1 MNKFTI
7 FFLFLFLF
15 GQLHAQS
22 GTSTRS
28 VLADGQLFKITV
40 EKRGIHRIS
49 VEQLSKLGVNIGA
62 LNPNTVQLF
71 GSQTGMLP
79 EAAGENTFDDLQEI
93 PFLWIGA
100 VNGRLNSSDYLVFFA
115 EGADKF
121 YYNPIEKQFAVER
134 NAFDTHNYYFLKI
147 STTNKAT
154 LAEQPNIN
162 AKEYSTE
169 TFDDCIHYEEDKVNL
184 LDAFIA
190 TQGSGKR
197 WYGDQFRNVNTY
209 KYDFTFPNLVATAP
223 VQVKATIAAR
233 SKTSRRFSIETNG
246 TKLESNLITETSRS
260 FTDPAESTFANIG
273 SLLGTFNTDKDKI
286 ELSISY
292 NGDEGWVDYITLN
305 ARRKLIMNEEQLI
318 FRDLNSLNFSAATYK
333 LENTKNDIQ
342 VWDITNPLNPQKQL
356 FTQAGNTITF
366 GTSSQQLKEF
376 VAFYPSKAISPIH
389 IQLIDNQNLNGI
401 QAIDMVI
408 LYHPNFTAPAQR
420 LADHREDYSNLK
432 VQLVAIDEVFNE
444 FSSGRQDP
452 SAIRDFARM
461 LHRRD
466 SSFKYL
472 LLFGDGSFDY
482 RNIGKRGGN
491 FITVYQTDRSE
502 NPITAFPSDDYY
514 GLLDDGEGRNLQGDL
529 DIAVGRL
536 PVKNLQEARLV
547 VDKIINYDLS
557 ANVLGE
563 WRNRLVFVADDGDN
577 NLHLR
582 DADRVASTVANNY
595 AQFNQEKIYFD
606 AFPRTS
612 TAGGAGFPLATE
624 ALNQAIFQGALAVNY
639 LGHGGAQGW
648 AQERVLDKNRGDIR
662 NWTNFNRLPVFITAT
677 CSFAGYD
684 DPNQV
689 TGGEEVILNP
699 NGGGIALFTTVRA
712 VYASSNAALVRSVFD
727 VMLEKIDGKRPTLG
741 QIMQRAKNSSS
752 VGRSENSRKF
762 TLLGDPAQPLALP
775 IYNVATTRING
786 KDATVTIDTLR
797 ALQIVEIEGEIQDE
811 NGKRIESF
819 NGGLTPTV
827 FDKPFIY
834 TTLGQDTRSQPLDF
848 SLQKNTIFKGK
859 VSVQQGRFKFQFVVP
874 KDINFQF
881 GQGKISYYAHDE
893 RAMLDASGYYD
904 KVIIG
909 GAGDNLLADTK
920 GPEIKLFMDNENFK
934 SGDQT
939 SANPLLIVKLY
950 DESGI
955 NVVGNS
961 IGHDLEAILDED
973 TQNTFLL
980 NEFYKSE
987 LDNYQRGEVRFPLS
1001 NLSPGKH
1008 SIRVSAWDVANNFS
1022 EAYTEFVVIDQTQAK
1037 ISNVMAFPNPLSE
1050 GTCFAFQHN
1059 LNNQA
1064 LEVQITIHTIDGK
1077 LIKTIQER
1085 ILAQG
1090 NVVGINNCIAWD
1102 GITDSGKNLEKGIYI
1117 YTINAETSKGEL
1129 LSSSSGKL
1137 VVIR

>member
-1 MNKFTI
+1 MNRFTVF
-7 FFLFLFLF
+7 FFLFCLF
-15 GQLHAQS
+15 GQLHAQL
-22 GTSTRS
+22 GASTRS

-40 EKRGIHRIS
+40 EKRGIHRIN
-49 VEQLSKLGVNIGA
+49 VEQLSKLGVNVST
-62 LNPNTVQLF
+62 LNPNAVQLF

-79 EAAGENTFDDLQEI
+79 EVAGENTFDDLQEI
-93 PFLWIGA
+93 PFSWIGGA
-100 VNGRLNSSDYLVFFA
+100 NGQLNASDYLVFFA

-121 YYNPIEKQFAVER
+121 HYDPTDKQFAVKK
-134 NAFDTHNYYFLKI
+134 NAFDSYNYYFLKI
-147 STTNKAT
+147 STTKKAT
-154 LAEQPNIN
+154 LVEQPSIN
-162 AKEYSTE
+162 AKEYVTE

-184 LDAFIA
+184 LDAFIS
-190 TQGSGKR
+190 TQGSGRR

-209 KYDFTFPNLVATAP
+209 KYNFTFPDLVTTAP
-223 VQVKATIAAR
+223 VRLKAAIAAR
-233 SKTSRRFSIETNG
+233 SKTSRRFSIEANG

-273 SLLGTFNTDKDKI
+273 SLLGTFNTDKDNI

-305 ARRKLIMNEEQLI
+305 ARRRLLMNEEQLM
-318 FRDLNSLNFSAATYK
+318 FRDLNSLNFPTTTYK
-333 LENTKNDIQ
+333 LENAKSNIQ
-342 VWDITNPLNPQKQL
+342 IWDITDPLNPQRQL
-356 FTQAGNTITF
+356 FTQSGNTITF
-366 GTSSQQLKEF
+366 GTSSQKLKEF
-376 VAFYPSKAISPIH
+376 VAFYPIKAISPIS
-389 IQLIDNQNLNGI
+389 IQPIGNQNLHGI
-401 QAIDMVI
+401 QAVNMVI
-408 LYHPNFTAPAQR
+408 LYHANFAVPAQR

-432 VQLVAIDEVFNE
+432 VQLINIDEVFNE

-461 LHRRD
+461 LYRRD
-466 SSFKYL
+466 TSFQYL

-491 FITVYQTDRSE
+491 FITVYQTERSE

-514 GLLDDGEGRNLQGDL
+514 ALLDDGEGVNLQGDL

-536 PVKNLQEARLV
+536 PVKNLQEARLL

-557 ANVLGE
+557 ANAFGE

-582 DADRVASTVANNY
+582 DADRVASKVANDY

-612 TAGGAGFPLATE
+612 TSGGAGFPLATE

-775 IYNVATTRING
+775 VYNVATTRING
-786 KDATVTIDTLR
+786 KDARITMDTLR

-811 NGKRIESF
+811 NGRIIENF
-819 NGGLTPTV
+819 NGELTPTV
-827 FDKPFIY
+827 FDKPIIY
-834 TTLGQDTRSQPLDF
+834 STLGQDTRSQPFDF
-848 SLQKNTIFKGK
+848 FLQKNTIFKGK
-859 VSVQQGRFKFQFVVP
+859 ASVQQGRFKFQFVVP
-874 KDINFQF
+874 KDINFQL
-881 GQGKISYYAHDE
+881 GQGKISYYAQDT
-893 RAMLDASGYYD
+893 RTMLDASGHYN

-909 GAGDNLLADTK
+909 GASDNLLADNK

-934 SGDQT
+934 PGDQT

-961 IGHDLEAILDED
+961 IGHDLEAILDGN

-1001 NLSPGKH
+1001 NLSPGRH

-1022 EAYTEFVVIDQTQAK
+1022 EASTEFVVIDQTQAK

-1059 LNNQA
+1059 VNNQA
-1064 LEVQITIHTIDGK
+1064 LEVKITIYTVDGK

-1090 NVVGINNCIAWD
+1090 NAVDVNNCIAWD

-1117 YTINAETSKGEL
+1117 YTINAETSRGEP